1 MGVQE
6 KFSNPLRDFT
16 INTLKDV
23 EEAALKLRDAWELGL
38 APISNL
44 LEILEENVIRVHE
57 VQNIDDFD
65 GLSARVGDFHVI
77 VIK

>member
-23 EEAALKLRDAWELGL
+23 EEEALKLRDAWELGL

>member
-1 MGVQE
+1 M
-6 KFSNPLRDFT
+6 RDFT

>member
-1 MGVQE
+1 LGVQE